1 MTQELG
7 QVSRASRPEAR
18 VSTWLEGVR
27 VTVVGDS
34 VSTAMAS
41 SVLGQF
47 GSTLTRVD
55 GVDDVSC
62 DADIVLVDLID
73 DGGGTRGGRDQYV
86 QRVGELN
93 RSVWVTVSAY
103 GMTDPRAEANGS
115 ELTLLA
121 AGGILGHTP
130 GPDGEAP
137 TIPAGSLGS
146 NLVGNVMAM
155 AALHGL
161 SEFRSNARPAHLD
174 LSGQGAIIATGLSLE
189 MAHALND
196 CPSVGGAARYG
207 APSGFFECR
216 DGSVYVLVLEQHQW
230 EGFRGVLSPALG
242 AVRTVEEAS
251 ERPDEV
257 NQALARW
264 TAPRTVIECEAALQ
278 EAGVP
283 CATVHTIQS
292 FRESA
297 AGAGRRFDAA
307 MPLPAVVQDL
317 ERESAT
323 ARGHIPLPEL
333 RILDSGHVLAVPLAS
348 AWLGAMGASVTKA
361 EDPLRLDIYRRRGP
375 FAQGIA
381 GPNRSAYFNHLNFSK
396 IGLDIEVGAD
406 GSSLDIEPYDVVM
419 HNLSPHRA
427 ALLGVDPRQVG
438 GSTPP
443 KLSLASSGFGRTG
456 AWSEYRAYGTT
467 IHAFAGLI
475 AATRNVRGEMSG
487 IGTPWADPLAS
498 VSAAIWILAWALA
511 PEKEQSMSVD
521 VSMAESLAAHLVDQ
535 MDVEPESTYA
545 PGRFGGDFFLLLPR
559 TGEQLAVTISN
570 AHEAETY
577 AAVVGAAVPV
587 VTRRGQRFELPGGVG
602 DDLSGRE
609 IEARLQGAGVRASLV
624 YDAPALAHDPRL
636 FDSEVFQFVESS
648 ARGRY
653 AVSGL
658 PWRFVGRDKRP
669 LTAAPERPSTP
680 HSP

>member
-1 MTQELG
+1 
-7 QVSRASRPEAR
+7 
-18 VSTWLEGVR
+18 
-27 VTVVGDS
+27 
-34 VSTAMAS
+34 
-41 SVLGQF
+41 
-47 GSTLTRVD
+47 
-55 GVDDVSC
+55 
-62 DADIVLVDLID
+62 
-73 DGGGTRGGRDQYV
+73 
-86 QRVGELN
+86 
-93 RSVWVTVSAY
+93 VSAY
-103 GMTDPRAEANGS
+103 GLTDPRAEANAS
-115 ELTLLA
+115 EVTLLA

-137 TIPAGSLGS
+137 TIPAGSLGLK
-146 NLVGNVMAM
+146 LVGNVMVM

-161 SEFRSNARPAHLD
+161 NDFRSTGRPAHLD

-230 EGFRGVLSPALG
+230 EGFRGVLSPGLD

-264 TAPRTVIECEAALQ
+264 TAQRTVVECESALQ
-278 EAGVP
+278 DAGVP
-283 CATVHTIQS
+283 CATVHTIRS

-297 AGAGRRFDAA
+297 AVAGRHLEAA
-307 MPLPAVVQDL
+307 MPLPAVVQVL
-317 ERESAT
+317 ERDNST
-323 ARGHIPLPEL
+323 ARGHIPLAEL

-375 FAQGIA
+375 FAQGTA

-396 IGLDIEVGAD
+396 DGLDIEVGAD

-419 HNLSPHRA
+419 HNLSLHRA
-427 ALLGVDPRQVG
+427 ALIGVDPWHVG

-475 AATRNVRGEMSG
+475 AATRNARGEMSG

-511 PEKEQSMSVD
+511 PEKEQSMAVD
-521 VSMAESLAAHLVDQ
+521 VSMAESLAAHLTDQ
-535 MDVEPESTYA
+535 LDVEPESTYA
-545 PGRFGGDFFLLLPR
+545 PGPFGGDFFLRLPS
-559 TGEQLAVTISN
+559 TGQQLAVTISN

-577 AAVVGAAVPV
+577 AAVVGCPVPV
-587 VTRRGQRFELPGGVG
+587 VTRRGQRFELPAGLV
-602 DDLSGRE
+602 DELSGRE
-609 IEARLQGAGVRASLV
+609 IEERLQGAGVRASLV
-624 YDAPALAHDPRL
+624 YDASALAQDARL
-636 FDSEVFQFVESS
+636 YDSEVFQFVESS

-653 AVSGL
+653 PVCGL
-658 PWRFVGRDKRP
+658 PWRFVGGEKRP
-669 LTAAPERPSTP
+669 LSAAPERPSNP
-680 HSP
+680 PSP